1 MPEYDFRLLEGVI
14 DTHIHTS
21 PDAYRKRKY
30 NDLEIAAKAQQLKIK
45 AVVLK
50 SHTVLTA
57 DRAYL
62 AEKVC
67 PDVRVLGGLALND
80 SVGGLN
86 PNAVDVA
93 LELDARIIWLP
104 TVDAE
109 FERTILKQGGGIRC
123 VQDGHVV
130 KPLEDILKLIAE
142 RNCVLATGHISKEEQ
157 LIVIDRA
164 KELGVQKILVNHPE
178 LTRIGMTIEEQ
189 RRLLSYGVFFER
201 CHSGSQKPYKKEMK
215 NSIDD
220 NIQAIHEL
228 GCESTVIATDLGQPG
243 KTEWYLGMLEQIVRL
258 RDAGFTAAQ
267 IHQMTCDNAS
277 WLLGI

>member
-21 PDAYRKRKY
+21 SDAYRKRKY

-109 FERTILKQGGGIRC
+109 FERTILKQGGGI
-123 VQDGHVV
+123 
-130 KPLEDILKLIAE
+130 
-142 RNCVLATGHISKEEQ
+142 
-157 LIVIDRA
+157 
-164 KELGVQKILVNHPE
+164 
-178 LTRIGMTIEEQ
+178 
-189 RRLLSYGVFFER
+189 
-201 CHSGSQKPYKKEMK
+201 
-215 NSIDD
+215 
-220 NIQAIHEL
+220 
-228 GCESTVIATDLGQPG
+228 
-243 KTEWYLGMLEQIVRL
+243 
-258 RDAGFTAAQ
+258 
-267 IHQMTCDNAS
+267 
-277 WLLGI
+277 